1 MRTAA
6 AARRAAVA
14 LALGAA
20 TELGIV
26 LAALLD
32 VPRILDADEV
42 MLLRGSA
49 AWHGNTRRSATLRWI
64 NLETVGPLV
73 NQAGDSGSVPA
84 WAEPPA
90 PQDARLV
97 RHAAFAAGWP
107 VPALAC
113 SWTTDRSD
121 VNFPPP
127 VEAETSGDAPKEAA
141 RRTLA
146 ALRRDQA
153 PSGGHGALRPIVG
166 GFAVDAALLALPW
179 FAVVSVAGAVRAR
192 RRALTPPA

>member
-1 MRTAA
+1 
-6 AARRAAVA
+6 
-14 LALGAA
+14 
-20 TELGIV
+20 
-26 LAALLD
+26 
-32 VPRILDADEV
+32 
-42 MLLRGSA
+42 
-49 AWHGNTRRSATLRWI
+49 
-64 NLETVGPLV
+64 V

-192 RRALTPPA
+192 RRALNPPA